1 MSSRTFSAMP
11 PMSLA
16 MIGRPWRN
24 ASWITTG
31 EFSHQVEGTIVQ
43 STSRI
48 RVGRSGLL
56 YEPMKR
62 SRRPATRNSSLTAAW
77 NSSGWS
83 SRLPPK
89 T

>member
-16 MIGRPWRN
+16 MIGRPWWN

-31 EFSHQVEGTIVQ
+31 AFSHQVEGTMVQ

-48 RVGRSGLL
+48 RFGRSGLL
-56 YEPMKR
+56 
-62 SRRPATRNSSLTAAW
+62 
-77 NSSGWS
+77 
-83 SRLPPK
+83 
-89 T
+89 